1 MTLLSW
7 VMWHRQLMQPRTQW
21 SVHRNENQL
30 DYNYRPMS
38 LAADALDPPLLF
50 VSLRVY
56 VCVWVC
62 GKNKKI
68 QDKH

>member
-1 MTLLSW
+1 M
-7 VMWHRQLMQPRTQW
+7 QLT
-21 SVHRNENQL
+21 VHRNENQL

-38 LAADALDPPLLF
+38 LAADASDPPLLF

-68 QDKH
+68 QDKHWTLV